1 MKVQLSWLK
10 DYVDF
15 DVTPKEF
22 AEDITVSG
30 TMVESIEQQGEN
42 IINVVT
48 GKILKIEKHPDADKL
63 VVCQVDVG
71 DETVQIVTGATNVFE
86 GAIVPVAKD
95 NSTLPGGKIKK
106 GKLRGVESFGMMCSD
121 AELGIAA
128 NPADGILILD
138 ENTPVGKDIRD
149 VLHINECVAEFEIT
163 SNRPDCLSVI
173 GLAREVAAT
182 YDKPLNVKKPVVRE
196 SGGDINDY
204 IKIEVA
210 DKELCQRYTGRV
222 VRNVKIGPSPEWLSR
237 RLENAGVR
245 SINNIVDITNYV
257 MLEYGQP
264 MHAFDLRTVGGNKI
278 VVRRANDGEK
288 LTTLDEIDRTLD
300 NSMLVI
306 ADADKAIGVAGV
318 MGGINS
324 EIENDTTDILF
335 ESATFMGSSVRKTAK
350 KLGLRTEASARYEK
364 GLDPHNTLDAVN
376 RACELVC
383 ELGAGD
389 VVNGIIDI
397 YDKLPDNN
405 VILFRPEKINAFLG
419 TDISRDEMLAA
430 FKNLEIKLDGDNLVI
445 PTFRADIEGEADV
458 AEEVA
463 RIYGYNKIPSTLMR
477 GAAMVGEKTDKQK
490 TEDLVKSTLNS
501 IGFYECITLSFNSP
515 KIYDKLNIKPD
526 DYIRISN
533 PLGEDQSIM
542 RTTVIGS
549 MLETVAINY
558 NYRNEAASLFEI
570 GTKYLKKVDSEL
582 ADEKQEIVAAMYGND
597 VDYYTAKGVLEKLFE
612 VFGITYYEIER
623 ETENPIFHPG
633 QSANIMLRR
642 KKCATVG
649 RVHPTVQKNFGI
661 NVPVYMVVMDFDA
674 IMENKR
680 MNRTYKHLPKYPAVT
695 RDIALI
701 VDDSVAVRT
710 IEDAIRKTKTQI
722 IESYK
727 LFDVYKSDALGE
739 GKKSVAY
746 SIVFRS
752 MDKTLTDDDVNAVMN
767 DILKRLEDTCGA
779 KLREM

>member
-430 FKNLEIKLDGDNLVI
+430 FKNLEIKPDGDNLVI

>member
-106 GKLRGVESFGMMCSD
+106 GKLRGVESCGMMCSD
-121 AELGIAA
+121 EELGIATK
-128 NPADGILILD
+128 PAEGILILD

-182 YDKPLNVKKPVVRE
+182 YDKPLNVKKPVVKE

-300 NSMLVI
+300 DSMLVI

-318 MGGINS
+318 MGGMNS

-383 ELGAGD
+383 EFGAGD
-389 VVNGIIDI
+389 VVNEIIDI
-397 YDKLPDNN
+397 YDKLPENN
-405 VILFRPEKINAFLG
+405 VIPFRPEKINAFLG
-419 TDISRDEMLAA
+419 TDISKDEMLAA
-430 FKNLEIKLDGDNLVI
+430 FKNLEIKLDGDKLVI

-570 GTKYLKKVDSEL
+570 GTKYLKKEDSEL
-582 ADEKQEIVAAMYGND
+582 ADEKQEIVAAMYGNG

-661 NVPVYMVVMDFDA
+661 NVPVYMVVIDFDA

-701 VDDSVAVRT
+701 VDDNVAVRT
-710 IEDAIRKTKTQI
+710 IEDVIRKTKTQI